1 MKKSFLVAIASMLT
15 LGLSNSMQAMF
26 FAPWG
31 YQDAVVITT
40 SPFYVRP
47 VTYYPAY
54 PVYYEMDPK
63 AALFSTGVTASV
75 LSFALGVCG
84 VAQIA
89 EGISDFVKGYVS
101 PDNDGAEFPR
111 GVVAVSGATLLG
123 AVAIAALQTAAK

>member
-1 MKKSFLVAIASMLT
+1 MKKSFLMALASILT
-15 LGLSNSMQAMF
+15 LGLSSSMQA
-26 FAPWG
+26 WYG
-31 YQDAVVITT
+31 DTVVITT

-63 AALFSTGVTASV
+63 AALFSTGVSAAA
-75 LSFALGVCG
+75 LSFVFGVCG

-89 EGISDFVKGYVS
+89 EGLCDFAKGYIS

-111 GVVAVSGATLLG
+111 GVVAVTGAAILG
-123 AVAIAALQTAAK
+123 AVAAAAINAATK